1 MMDPTIRNERIL
13 EECKDPETAVVL
25 LDFELGYGSGAD
37 PVGGTIDT
45 IQEGKKLAAEEG
57 REVVFVTYVC
67 GTKADSQNKAQQKK
81 LLEDAGCM
89 VAESNIEAVK
99 LACELVSAQ

>member
-1 MMDPTIRNERIL
+1 M
-13 EECKDPETAVVL
+13 
-25 LDFELGYGSGAD
+25 
-37 PVGGTIDT
+37 
-45 IQEGKKLAAEEG
+45 
-57 REVVFVTYVC
+57 TYVC